1 MKKIYPFLF
10 VFATPFVL
18 LLMSYSSGSPGGRTG
33 SPGDNGNTCTQCH
46 TGTASTV
53 TGWITTNVPPEGYTP
68 GQTYTLTATGMHT
81 GVVKFGFELTV
92 EDALGTKAGTLQITE
107 PARTKLINNNK
118 AVTHT
123 SNGTTPSGNSIS
135 WSMNWV
141 APEGVQGN
149 IGIYAAFNAAN
160 GNGTT
165 SGDVIYKS
173 STFISPAPPPPALA
187 SIVPNQAE
195 QGETFM
201 ATITGTNTQFIGT
214 NPVVALSL
222 HVNPSE
228 AITASQVTVISNTQL
243 EADFDIPS
251 DATPGLWDLN
261 VDDLVM
267 TNAFTVIGTTG
278 IDIYVFENARIYPN
292 PANRQFSVENAS
304 GSDLILFNSQGE
316 AVLQSKVMSE
326 KFPVNVSQL
335 APGIYFVRL
344 VSEGSSQTE
353 KLIIR

>member
-1 MKKIYPFLF
+1 MKKSYPYLF
-10 VFATPFVL
+10 VLVTPVIL
-18 LLMSYSSGSPGGRTG
+18 LLMSYSAGSPGGRTG

-46 TGTASTV
+46 TGSATTMM
-53 TGWITTNVPPEGYTP
+53 GWITTNVPPNGYTP
-68 GQTYTLTATGMHT
+68 GQTYTISATGTHS

-92 EDALGTKAGTLQITE
+92 EDSQDNKVGTLQITD
-107 PARTKLINNNK
+107 PTRTKLINNNK

-123 SNGTTPSGNSIS
+123 SNGTTPTGNSSS

-141 APEGVQGN
+141 APFGVPGN

-173 STFISPAPPPPALA
+173 SLFILLAPPPPVLA

-195 QGETFM
+195 QGETFT
-201 ATITGTNTQFIGT
+201 ATITGTNTQFSGS
-214 NPVVALSL
+214 PDVSLSFSAN
-222 HVNPSE
+222 HQEIIPADS
-228 AITASQVTVISNTQL
+228 VTVLSPTVIQAQFSIL
-243 EADFDIPS
+243 DDS
-251 DATPGLWDLN
+251 SPGFWDLN
-261 VDDLVM
+261 VDDLM
-267 TNAFTVIGTTG
+267 LSEAFEVIMVTG
-278 IDIYVFENARIYPN
+278 IGDYVLDLVKIYPN
-292 PANRQFSVENAS
+292 PANRQFFIENAS

-316 AVLQSKVMSE
+316 AVLRSKVMSE

-335 APGIYFVRL
+335 SPGIYFVRL
-344 VSEGSSQTE
+344 ISEGSSQTE